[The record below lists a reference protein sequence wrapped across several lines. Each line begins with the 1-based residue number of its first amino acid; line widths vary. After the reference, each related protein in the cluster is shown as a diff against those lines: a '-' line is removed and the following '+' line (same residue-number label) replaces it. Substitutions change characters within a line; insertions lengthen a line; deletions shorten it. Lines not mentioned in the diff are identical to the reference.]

1 MKKAFIY
8 LSLLGMV
15 LGFMAFDCSSAEL
28 TGAKLYINQKQYAK
42 AKEAL
47 LKDVQKNPKSDEGYY
62 LLGYLYGEE
71 GDVSNMI
78 DAFNKSVAISPK
90 FEPQIK
96 DYKKYTW
103 QTSFNKGV
111 GAFNV
116 AVKTTKPDSMKIFFK
131 KAIDLFN
138 NAGLCEPD
146 STGAYENIVSAYLN
160 MGDQEGAIPVLLK
173 LTDMGKP
180 AYAFAQLGQI
190 YLINGSKMIDSYR
203 ASKNVADSAKAF
215 EWYGKAIDV
224 LKKGA
229 AKYPSD
235 SGILLQ
241 LGNAYYASDEI
252 ETAITSFKT
261 LAEKMPT
268 NKDIRYAYGVVLL
281 KGKQYQESVKE
292 LTEAVKMDEK
302 NTDAIYNLAAAYINW
317 GNDLREVAVKS
328 ESGDKSYL
336 QKFEAAIP
344 YLEQYLTI
352 KPNES
357 RVWTSL
363 YQVYANLGKKEKAE
377 EAFKKAEQYK

>member
-42 AKEAL
+42 AKESL
-47 LKDVQKNPKSDEGYY
+47 LKDVQKNPKSDEGFY

-71 GDVSNMI
+71 GDVPNMI

-90 FEPQIK
+90 FESQIK

-180 AYAFAQLGQI
+180 AYSFAQLGQI

-252 ETAITSFKT
+252 ETAITSFKA

-292 LTEAVKMDEK
+292 LSEAVKMDEK
-302 NTDAIYNLAAAYINW
+302 NTDAIYNLAAA
-317 GNDLREVAVKS
+317 
-328 ESGDKSYL
+328 
-336 QKFEAAIP
+336 
-344 YLEQYLTI
+344 
-352 KPNES
+352 
-357 RVWTSL
+357 
-363 YQVYANLGKKEKAE
+363 
-377 EAFKKAEQYK
+377 

>member
-42 AKEAL
+42 AKESL
-47 LKDVQKNPKSDEGYY
+47 LKDVQKNPKSDEGFY

-71 GDVSNMI
+71 GDVPNMI

-90 FEPQIK
+90 FESQIK

-180 AYAFAQLGQI
+180 AYSFAQLGQI

-252 ETAITSFKT
+252 ETAITSFKA

-292 LTEAVKMDEK
+292 LSEAVKMDEK

>member
-1 MKKAFIY
+1 MKKALIY

-71 GDVSNMI
+71 GDVPNMI
-78 DAFNKSVAISPK
+78 DAFNKSVTISPK

-111 GAFNV
+111 GAFNA
-116 AVKTTKPDSMKIFFK
+116 AVKSTKPDSMKIFFK

-160 MGDQEGAIPVLLK
+160 MGDQDGAIPVLQK

-180 AYAFAQLGQI
+180 AYSFAQLGQI
-190 YLINGSKMIDSYR
+190 YVINGTKIWESYKT
-203 ASKNVADSAKAF
+203 SKNIADSAKAF

-229 AKYPSD
+229 SKYPSD
-235 SGILLQ
+235 SGILIQ
-241 LGNAYYASDEI
+241 LGNAYYLSGEI
-252 ETAITSFKT
+252 ETAITSFKA
-261 LAEKMPT
+261 LSEKMPE

-281 KGKQYQESVKE
+281 KGKKYDLSVKE
-292 LTEAVKMDEK
+292 LEQAVKMDEK

-317 GNDLREVAVKS
+317 GNELREKAVKS

-336 QKFEAAIP
+336 EKFQAAIP
-344 YLEQYLTI
+344 SLEKYVEL
-352 KPNES
+352 KPDEAK
-357 RVWTSL
+357 VWVSL
-363 YQVYANLGKKEKAE
+363 YQVYANLGMKEKAE